1 MIEPLSHIVDI
12 PRYVFGPLSHLATD
26 EGAER
31 SADVVLRSQGSVSVW
46 YIVALL
52 VVLALYLE
60 WLNQWSIRGTNHL
73 RTFKFLGP
81 HRGGYSAKRSE
92 ITPSYSEYSR
102 LASLIGYAV
111 IWLASLRAMGLIGF
125 DSSAQT
131 NYNNLTLVVA
141 AIAPV
146 IYIYQIIVIYIIS
159 IITRNREFREHIL
172 QLKAIIFTIF
182 VMVATP
188 AILCFAAGGNLW
200 RELIVYIAGAV
211 GVVTLLLY
219 IYEYFLLFL
228 SKKVSIFHTFLYLCT
243 VEIFPITLIW
253 GYFNR

>member
-1 MIEPLSHIVDI
+1 MMEPLSYIADI
-12 PRYVFGPLSHLATD
+12 PRHIFGPLSELVAD
-26 EGAER
+26 GEVER
-31 SADVVLRSQGSVSVW
+31 SADVVLQTQSGGNLW
-46 YIVALL
+46 YIIALL

-60 WLNQWSIRGTNHL
+60 WFNQWSIRGANHL

-81 HRGGYSAKRSE
+81 HRGGYSAKSEE

-102 LASLIGYAV
+102 LASMLGYAV
-111 IWLASLRAMGLIGF
+111 VWLALLKVVGLFGVDI
-125 DSSAQT
+125 STLKNS
-131 NYNNLTLVVA
+131 NNLTLLVA
-141 AIAPV
+141 ALTPI
-146 IYIYQIIVIYIIS
+146 IYIYQALIIWLIS
-159 IITRNREFREHIL
+159 IVTRNQEFRAQIL

-188 AILCFAAGGNLW
+188 IMLCFSAGGNLW
-200 RELIVYIAGAV
+200 GEWIVYLSGIVSVAV
-211 GVVTLLLY
+211 LLLY

-253 GYFNR
+253 GYFSR